1 MQALLSF
8 LNIFIGI
15 AFKDKE
21 LEEKYQKIYLAEH
34 IEQNVL
40 TAKLAIFMYLFYA
53 PLTYA
58 FIQNEALLLLNI
70 VLFSISGPLI
80 LIHFSQTDFFQKYSY
95 TLLFIA
101 ALIAGMGP
109 TLYYIFTAND
119 RALFQVDIVIP
130 IIAIF
135 TMYGIGLSLSLLIYV
150 SITLL
155 FILLSFIVGLPFV
168 AIYMAL
174 YVSIFGAVISTLS
187 AYMIERSNR
196 KLFLANIKSEEF
208 KFIIENS
215 HDAISIF
222 DSKETKY
229 LYANQTALQ
238 RNNDILENIIG
249 KNILEV
255 HKNLT
260 KQEIDYIKMCIENKG
275 IYNDVVSLKD
285 KDGKNYYVHNMSQYG
300 YFNSK
305 KAIISVSS
313 DVTELKKAE
322 LQMRDMALKDPLTQL
337 FNRYKL
343 DEYSMLE
350 IDRYKRERQSV
361 SLIICDID
369 FFKQVNDTYGHLVGD
384 SVLKKIANVLKNCV
398 RETDVVARWGGEEF
412 AILLS
417 NTEKEESI
425 RIAEKINKKIAS
437 IKYADAGY
445 ITISCGVSK
454 LQVSDTQKTWF
465 HRVDNALYEAKEN
478 GRNRVVY
485 K

>member
-8 LNIFIGI
+8 LNVFIGM
-15 AFKDKE
+15 AFKNKE
-21 LEEKYQKIYLAEH
+21 LEEKYQKLYLSEH

-53 PLTYA
+53 PLTYV
-58 FIQNEALLLLNI
+58 FIQNEAPLLLYV

-80 LIHFSQTDFFQKYSY
+80 LIRFSQTDFFQKYSY
-95 TLLFIA
+95 SLLFIA

-109 TLYYIFTAND
+109 TLYYIFTEND

-135 TMYGIGLSLSLLIYV
+135 TMYGIGLSLSLLIYA

-155 FILLSFIVGLPFV
+155 FIFLSFIIGLPFV
-168 AIYMAL
+168 DIYMAL

-187 AYMIERSNR
+187 GYMIERSNR
-196 KLFLANIKSEEF
+196 KLFLANIRSEEF

-229 LYANQTALQ
+229 LYANKTALK
-238 RNNDILENIIG
+238 RNNDALEDIIG

-260 KQEIDYIKMCIENKG
+260 KQEIDYIKTCIDNKG
-275 IYNDVVSLKD
+275 IYNDVLSLKNQ
-285 KDGKNYYVHNMSQYG
+285 DGKNYYVHNMSQYG
-300 YFNSK
+300 YFNSQ

-322 LQMRDMALKDPLTQL
+322 LQMREMALKDPLTQL

-343 DEYSMLE
+343 DEYSLQE
-350 IDRYKRERQSV
+350 FHKFQRDKRHV

-369 FFKQVNDTYGHLVGD
+369 FFKHVNDTYGHLVGD
-384 SVLKKIANVLKNCV
+384 SVLQKIANVLKNCV

-417 NTEKEESI
+417 NTEKEEAI
-425 RIAEKINKKIAS
+425 TIAEKINKKIAS
-437 IKYADAGY
+437 IEYADVGH

-454 LQVSDTQKTWF
+454 LQLGDTQKTWF
-465 HRVDNALYEAKEN
+465 LRVDNALYEAKEN